1 MNVNILLVK
10 LYKTDE
16 ILIHRDLLIGTSIDR

>member
-16 ILIHRDLLIGTSIDR
+16 ILIHRDFFIGTSIDR

>member
-10 LYKTDE
+10 LYKTEE
-16 ILIHRDLLIGTSIDR
+16 ILIHRDLFIGTSIDR